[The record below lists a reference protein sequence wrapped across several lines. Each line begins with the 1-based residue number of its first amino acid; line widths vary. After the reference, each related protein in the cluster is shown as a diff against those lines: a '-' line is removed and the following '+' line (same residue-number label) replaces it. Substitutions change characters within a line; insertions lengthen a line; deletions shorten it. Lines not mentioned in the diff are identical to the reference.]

1 MVDDISADEYSAS
14 ATLCPLPYRRAIL
27 PGIFVLKDSFRFCH
41 ACDMLRLLASAP
53 IRCIAFRTKLLF
65 ADINSKSFYSL
76 SFRCYS
82 SASTTGDSVLNTR
95 EFRQSGGRIK
105 SGKDGSSDKNKT
117 RRSSHRSPDR
127 SFPSYRPDGR
137 HGGEGEGEKEGGGD
151 PRDELVAKLRRFFA
165 ISLFAY
171 GVLYMISPKSDGPTG
186 YVPITWSEF
195 VSQVLPTG
203 QIHKIIVFP
212 EKDVAYIYTYAGSKM
227 HSGEPMAA
235 VYRMGIPSVSRFEA
249 EVRAAEAAVRLPPEH
264 WTPIQYRRMDVV
276 SQWLTLIL
284 VCGLAIGAYLL
295 FRKFKG
301 SFNLSDMMSN
311 ITKGKYTVIDPHSPE
326 GKKQLKIK
334 FKDVAGCFEAKQEI
348 SEFVDYLKNPNKYT
362 KLGAKLPR
370 GALLTGPPGCG
381 KTLIAKAL
389 AAESTAPFI
398 SMNGSEF
405 VEVIGGLGASR
416 IRGLFKEAR
425 SRAPCIIY
433 IDEIDAIGKKRS
445 ESKGGGFGGGSN
457 EEEQTLNQL
466 LVEMDGM
473 GSGQGIVVLASTNR
487 PDILDKALLRPGR
500 FDRHIN
506 IDLPTVI
513 ERKEMFDLYLKKIK
527 LDHPYNKYS
536 HRLAQMTPGFTGAD
550 ISNVVNE
557 AAIRAASTGKHVV
570 SVNELEYAMD
580 RVLAGA
586 EKRSRTLVEEERE
599 VVAYH
604 EAGHALVGWLLQ
616 HTDALLKVTIIPRTS
631 AALGFA
637 QYSPKDKKLFSKEE
651 LFDRM
656 CMMLGG
662 RAAENIKF
670 GRITT
675 GAEDDLK
682 KVTRSAYNQVKVYGM
697 SSAVGTLS
705 FPPDDDFAIKPFSK
719 KFGHIMDQEASSLV
733 GQAYRATE
741 ELLRKN
747 ADKLELIAQELLK
760 REMLNYDDVKNLIG
774 APPHGDKQVI
784 DLVDNV
790 LPKDGK

>member
-1 MVDDISADEYSAS
+1 MSRLI
-14 ATLCPLPYRRAIL
+14 TLVPLRCTALRTRLAFPDV
-27 PGIFVLKDSFRFCH
+27 PSTSFIVSPFNIRFSPTP
-41 ACDMLRLLASAP
+41 LAE
-53 IRCIAFRTKLLF
+53 FL
-65 ADINSKSFYSL
+65 
-76 SFRCYS
+76 
-82 SASTTGDSVLNTR
+82 LNTR
-95 EFRQSGGRIK
+95 GFRQNNERIK
-105 SGKDGSSDKNKT
+105 SGKDTSRDKNKA
-117 RRSSHRSPDR
+117 RRS
-127 SFPSYRPDGR
+127 DGR
-137 HGGEGEGEKEGGGD
+137 HSADSEGDNDED
-151 PRDELVAKLRRFFA
+151 PRNELLAKMKRFFA

-171 GVLYMISPKSDGPTG
+171 GILYMISPKSDGPTG
-186 YVPITWSEF
+186 FVAITWSEF
-195 VSQVLPTG
+195 VNQVLPTG
-203 QIHKIIVFP
+203 QIHKIVVFP

-235 VYRMGIPSVSRFEA
+235 IYRMGIPSVTRFEA
-249 EVRAAEAAVRLPPEH
+249 EVRAAEAAVQLPPEH

-284 VCGLAIGAYLL
+284 VSGLAIGAYLL

-301 SFNLSDMMSN
+301 SFNISDMMSN

-445 ESKGGGFGGGSN
+445 ESKGGLGGGSN

-487 PDILDKALLRPGR
+487 PDTLDKALLRPGR
-500 FDRHIN
+500 FDRHIS

-513 ERKEMFDLYLKKIK
+513 ERKEMFELYLKKIK
-527 LDHPYNKYS
+527 LDHPFNKYA

-550 ISNVVNE
+550 IANVVNE
-557 AAIRAASTGKHVV
+557 AAIRAASTGKRIV
-570 SVNELEYAMD
+570 SVRELEYAMD

-599 VVAYH
+599 IVAYH
-604 EAGHALVGWLLQ
+604 EAGHALVGWLLE

-697 SSAVGTLS
+697 NNVVGTLS
-705 FPPDDDFAIKPFSK
+705 FPPDDDFKIKPFSK
-719 KFGHIMDQEASSLV
+719 KFGHIMDQEASTLV

-741 ELLRKN
+741 ALLRKN

-774 APPHGDKQVI
+774 PPPHGDKQVV

>member
-1 MVDDISADEYSAS
+1 QNGRPRPTKDQANEANKAKRSSKYGNTD
-14 ATLCPLPYRRAIL
+14 
-27 PGIFVLKDSFRFCH
+27 KDS
-41 ACDMLRLLASAP
+41 
-53 IRCIAFRTKLLF
+53 
-65 ADINSKSFYSL
+65 N
-76 SFRCYS
+76 
-82 SASTTGDSVLNTR
+82 
-95 EFRQSGGRIK
+95 
-105 SGKDGSSDKNKT
+105 
-117 RRSSHRSPDR
+117 
-127 SFPSYRPDGR
+127 
-137 HGGEGEGEKEGGGD
+137 GD
-151 PRDELVAKLRRFFA
+151 PKSELVAKLRRFFA

-171 GVLYMISPKSDGPTG
+171 GILYLVSPKSNGSVG
-186 YVPITWSEF
+186 FQHITWSEF
-195 VSQVLPTG
+195 VNNLLPTG
-203 QIHKIIVFP
+203 QFVFFFRFI
-212 EKDVAYIYTYAGSKM
+212 KLSCFLRKM
-227 HSGEPMAA
+227 LHTFTPF
-235 VYRMGIPSVSRFEA
+235 VPRFESA
-249 EVRAAEAAVRLPPEH
+249 VRAAETSVGLPPEH
-264 WTPIQYRRMDVV
+264 WTPIQYRRMEAL
-276 SQWLTLIL
+276 QWLTFIL
-284 VCGLAIGAYLL
+284 VTGLAIGAYLL
-295 FRKFKG
+295 FKKFKG
-301 SFNLSDMMSN
+301 SFNFSDIMSN

-326 GKKQLKIK
+326 GKKQLKIR

-398 SMNGSEF
+398 SMNGTEF

-433 IDEIDAIGKKRS
+433 IDEIDAIGKRRGD
-445 ESKGGGFGGGSN
+445 SKGSGLGGGSS

-473 GSGQGIVVLASTNR
+473 GSGQGIVVLGSTNR

-500 FDRHIN
+500 FDRHIS

-513 ERKEMFDLYLKKIK
+513 ERKEMFDLYLRKIK

-536 HRLAQMTPGFTGAD
+536 QRLAQMTPGFTGIVILCAD

-557 AAIRAASTGKHVV
+557 AAIRAASLGKHVT
-570 SVNELEYAMD
+570 SVDELEYALD

-599 VVAYH
+599 IVAYH

-637 QYSPKDKKLFSKEE
+637 QYSPKDKKLFTTEE

-682 KVTRSAYNQVKVYGM
+682 KVTKSAYAQVKLYGM
-697 SSAVGTLS
+697 SNVVGTLS
-705 FPPDDDFAIKPFSK
+705 FSTDDAFKIKPYSK
-719 KFGHIMDQEASSLV
+719 KLGHIIDQEASNLV
-733 GQAYRATE
+733 GRAYCATE
-741 ELLRKN
+741 NLLREN
-747 ADKLELIAQELLK
+747 ISKLELISRELLK
-760 REMLNYDDVKNLIG
+760 REVLNYDDIKNLIG
-774 APPHGDKQVI
+774 KPPYGDKQVVE
-784 DLVDNV
+784 LVDTV
-790 LPKDGK
+790 LPKE

>member
-1 MVDDISADEYSAS
+1 M
-14 ATLCPLPYRRAIL
+14 LGGPY
-27 PGIFVLKDSFRFCH
+27 
-41 ACDMLRLLASAP
+41 ACDMLRLITSAP
-53 IRCIAFRTKLLF
+53 VRAFWVRTGLCHHEAASSSF
-65 ADINSKSFYSL
+65 ASFTRTLTSLSDPVVEARSFQRDSDRTRDRRSNSK
-76 SFRCYS
+76 
-82 SASTTGDSVLNTR
+82 V
-95 EFRQSGGRIK
+95 K
-105 SGKDGSSDKNKT
+105 K
-117 RRSSHRSPDR
+117 SSHTAPRRDH
-127 SFPSYRPDGR
+127 PSYRPDGR
-137 HGGEGEGEKEGGGD
+137 HGSENENEKDDGND
-151 PRDELVAKLRRFFA
+151 PRNELVAKLRKFFA

-171 GVLYMISPKSDGPTG
+171 GVLYLISPKSDGPAG
-186 YVPITWSEF
+186 FVSITWSEF
-195 VSQVLPTG
+195 VNDLLPTG

-212 EKDVAYIYTYAGSKM
+212 EKDVAFIYTYAGSKTA
-227 HSGEPMAA
+227 SGEPMASI
-235 VYRMGIPSVSRFEA
+235 YRLGIPSLSRFEA
-249 EVRAAEAAVRLPPEH
+249 EVRAAESALRLPPEH
-264 WTPIQYRRMDVV
+264 WTPIQYRRMEAV

-284 VCGLAIGAYLL
+284 ISGLAIGVYIL

-334 FKDVAGCFEAKQEI
+334 FKDVAGCYEAKQEI

-433 IDEIDAIGKKRS
+433 IDEIDAIGKKRR
-445 ESKGGGFGGGSN
+445 ESKGGEFGGGSN

-513 ERKEMFDLYLKKIK
+513 ERKEMFDLYLKRIK

-536 HRLAQMTPGFTGAD
+536 HRLSQMTPGFTGAD

-570 SVNELEYAMD
+570 TVNELEYALD

-586 EKRSRTLVEEERE
+586 EKRSRSLIEEERE

-604 EAGHALVGWLLQ
+604 EAGHALVGWLLE

-637 QYSPKDKKLFSKEE
+637 QYSPKEKKLYTKEE

-682 KVTRSAYNQVKVYGM
+682 KVTKSAYAQVKVYGM
-697 SSAVGTLS
+697 NDVVGTLS
-705 FPPDDDFAIKPFSK
+705 FPPDDDFQIKPFSK

-733 GQAYRATE
+733 GKAYRKTE
-741 ELLRKN
+741 TLLRSN
-747 ADKLELIAQELLK
+747 ADKLEKIAQELLK
-760 REMLNYDDVKNLIG
+760 REVLNYDDVKNLIG
-774 APPHGDKQVI
+774 TPPYGEKQVVE
-784 DLVDNV
+784 LVDNV
-790 LPKDGK
+790 LPKEGT

>member
-1 MVDDISADEYSAS
+1 
-14 ATLCPLPYRRAIL
+14 
-27 PGIFVLKDSFRFCH
+27 
-41 ACDMLRLLASAP
+41 MLRLFASVP
-53 IRCIAFRTKLLF
+53 LRCIALRTKLLF
-65 ADINSKSFYSL
+65 VDVPSRSYYWTTSKFWSS
-76 SFRCYS
+76 S
-82 SASTTGDSVLNTR
+82 SAISDTLLNTR
-95 EFRQSGGRIK
+95 AYRPRDDRVKQR
-105 SGKDGSSDKNKT
+105 KDSDREKDSSRKPRPPERN
-117 RRSSHRSPDR
+117 H
-127 SFPSYRPDGR
+127 PSYRPDGKQS
-137 HGGEGEGEKEGGGD
+137 GENESGKNGGD
-151 PRDELVAKLRRFFA
+151 PKNELAAKLRKFFA

-171 GVLYMISPKSDGPTG
+171 GVLYMLTQSTSSPKSDGPVGTE
-186 YVPITWSEF
+186 PISWSEF
-195 VSQVLPTG
+195 VNHVLPTG
-203 QIHKIIVFP
+203 QIQKIIVFP
-212 EKDVAYIYTYAGSKM
+212 ERDTAFIYTYAGAKTRT
-227 HSGEPMAA
+227 GGNMASI
-235 VYRMGIPSVSRFEA
+235 YRLGIPSLTKFEE
-249 EVRAAEAAVRLPPEH
+249 EVRAAESAAHLPPEY
-264 WTPIQYRRMDVV
+264 WTPIQYRRMEAIG
-276 SQWLTLIL
+276 QWLTFIL
-284 VCGLAIGAYLL
+284 VSGLAIGAYML
-295 FRKFKG
+295 FRRFKG
-301 SFNLSDMMSN
+301 SFNITDMMSN

-326 GKKQLKIK
+326 GKKQLRIK

-445 ESKGGGFGGGSN
+445 ESKGGEFGGGSN

-527 LDHPYNKYS
+527 LDHPYNKFS

-550 ISNVVNE
+550 IANVVNE

-586 EKRSRTLVEEERE
+586 EKRSRSLVEEERE

-604 EAGHALVGWLLQ
+604 EAGHALVGWLLK

-637 QYSPKDKKLFSKEE
+637 QYSPRDQKLFTKEE
-651 LFDRM
+651 LFERM

-675 GAEDDLK
+675 GAQDDLK
-682 KVTRSAYNQVKVYGM
+682 KVTESAYNQVKRYGM
-697 SSAVGTLS
+697 SKVVGPLS
-705 FPPDDDFAIKPFSK
+705 FPPNDELKIKPFSK
-719 KFGHIMDQEASSLV
+719 KFAHVMDQEASSLV
-733 GQAYRATE
+733 AQAYYATE
-741 ELLRKN
+741 DLLRKN
-747 ADKLELIAQELLK
+747 ADKLETLAQELLK
-760 REMLNYDDVKNLIG
+760 REVLNYDDVKILIG
-774 APPHGDKQVI
+774 PPPHGDKYVVE
-784 DLVDNV
+784 LVDKV
-790 LPKDGK
+790 LPKEDNVM

>member
-1 MVDDISADEYSAS
+1 MGCLRQVPAWQQGV
-14 ATLCPLPYRRAIL
+14 PRR
-27 PGIFVLKDSFRFCH
+27 GSFVTQLY
-41 ACDMLRLLASAP
+41 LLDHIGETMTAQEKEEA
-53 IRCIAFRTKLLF
+53 AL
-65 ADINSKSFYSL
+65 NSKKPSHT
-76 SFRCYS
+76 S
-82 SASTTGDSVLNTR
+82 S
-95 EFRQSGGRIK
+95 K
-105 SGKDGSSDKNKT
+105 
-117 RRSSHRSPDR
+117 PDH
-127 SFPSYRPDGR
+127 PAYRPDGR
-137 HGGEGEGEKEGGGD
+137 HASENESGKDDGGD
-151 PRDELVAKLRRFFA
+151 PRNELVAKIEAILRYFFVC
-165 ISLFAY
+165 L
-171 GVLYMISPKSDGPTG
+171 
-186 YVPITWSEF
+186 WSAL
-195 VSQVLPTG
+195 SI

-212 EKDVAYIYTYAGSKM
+212 EKDVAYIYTYAGSKTA
-227 HSGEPMAA
+227 SGEPMASI
-235 VYRMGIPSVSRFEA
+235 YRMGIPSVSRFEA
-249 EVRAAEAAVRLPPEH
+249 EVRAAENA
-264 WTPIQYRRMDVV
+264 
-276 SQWLTLIL
+276 
-284 VCGLAIGAYLL
+284 
-295 FRKFKG
+295 
-301 SFNLSDMMSN
+301 SN

-445 ESKGGGFGGGSN
+445 ESKGGFGGGSN

-527 LDHPYNKYS
+527 LDHPFSKYS
-536 HRLAQMTPGFTGAD
+536 QRLSQMTPGFTGILQNCVSNDCLRGTMTLPIVGAD

-557 AAIRAASTGKHVV
+557 AAIRAASTGKHIVT
-570 SVNELEYAMD
+570 VNELEYALD
-580 RVLAGA
+580 RILAGA
-586 EKRSRTLVEEERE
+586 EKRSRSLVEEERE

-604 EAGHALVGWLLQ
+604 EAGHALVGWLLE

-637 QYSPKDKKLFSKEE
+637 QYSPKEKKLFTKEE

-682 KVTRSAYNQVKVYGM
+682 KVTKSAYAQVKVYGM
-697 SSAVGTLS
+697 NNVVGTLS
-705 FPPDDDFAIKPFSK
+705 FPNDDDFQIKPFSK
-719 KFGHIMDQEASSLV
+719 KFGHVMDQEASSLV
-733 GQAYRATE
+733 GQAYRRTE
-741 ELLRKN
+741 SLLRKN
-747 ADKLELIAQELLK
+747 ADKLEKIAQELLK
-760 REMLNYDDVKNLIG
+760 REVLNYDDVRNLIG
-774 APPHGDKQVI
+774 TPPHGEKHVVE
-784 DLVDNV
+784 LVRQHSAKRRSITPV
-790 LPKDGK
+790 YMG

>member
-1 MVDDISADEYSAS
+1 MLRFLTSSHVGSIGLRMLCLRYIPSTSFQIPTRFCSSSLLNDHVLQARSVRRNDRPKNGRDAPKPKSRITRPADSAS
-14 ATLCPLPYRRAIL
+14 
-27 PGIFVLKDSFRFCH
+27 
-41 ACDMLRLLASAP
+41 
-53 IRCIAFRTKLLF
+53 
-65 ADINSKSFYSL
+65 
-76 SFRCYS
+76 
-82 SASTTGDSVLNTR
+82 
-95 EFRQSGGRIK
+95 
-105 SGKDGSSDKNKT
+105 
-117 RRSSHRSPDR
+117 DR
-127 SFPSYRPDGR
+127 DHPSYRPDGR
-137 HGGEGEGEKEGGGD
+137 YGDDQGGEKGNEEND
-151 PRDELVAKLRRFFA
+151 PRKELLSKMKRFFA

-171 GVLYMISPKSDGPTG
+171 GVLYLISPKSDGPSG
-186 YVPITWSEF
+186 FVNITWSEF
-195 VSQVLPTG
+195 VNNLLPTG
-203 QIHKIIVFP
+203 QIHKIIVFAD
-212 EKDVAYIYTYAGSKM
+212 KDVAYIYTYAGSKTA
-227 HSGEPMAA
+227 SGEPMAN
-235 VYRMGIPSVSRFEA
+235 VYRMGIPSLARFEA
-249 EVRAAEAAVRLPPEH
+249 EVRAAENAVKLPPEH
-264 WTPIQYRRMDVV
+264 WIPIQYRRVESV
-276 SQWLTLIL
+276 SQWFTIILIT
-284 VCGLAIGAYLL
+284 GLAIGAYFL
-295 FRKFKG
+295 FKRFKG
-301 SFNLSDMMSN
+301 SFNITDMMSN
-311 ITKGKYTVIDPHSPE
+311 VTKGKYTIIDPHSPE

-500 FDRHIN
+500 FDRHVN
-506 IDLPTVI
+506 IDLPTVS

-527 LDHPYNKYS
+527 LDHPFNKYS
-536 HRLAQMTPGFTGAD
+536 QRLSQMTPGFTGAD

-557 AAIRAASTGKHVV
+557 AAIRAASTGKKLV
-570 SVNELEYAMD
+570 SVSELEYALD

-604 EAGHALVGWLLQ
+604 EAGHALVGWLLE

-637 QYSPKDKKLFSKEE
+637 QYSPKDRKLFSKEE

-682 KVTRSAYNQVKVYGM
+682 KVTKSAYAQVKVYGM
-697 SSAVGTLS
+697 NDVVGTLS
-705 FPPDDDFAIKPFSK
+705 FPLDDDFQIKPFSK
-719 KFGHIMDQEASSLV
+719 KFGHVMDQEASSLV
-733 GQAYRATE
+733 GKAYRRTE
-741 ELLRKN
+741 DLLRRN
-747 ADKLELIAQELLK
+747 AHLLEKIAQELLK
-760 REMLNYDDVKNLIG
+760 KEVLNYDDVKNLIG
-774 APPHGDKQVI
+774 APPHGEKHVVE
-784 DLVDNV
+784 LVDNV

>member
-1 MVDDISADEYSAS
+1 MA
-14 ATLCPLPYRRAIL
+14 PL
-27 PGIFVLKDSFRFCH
+27 
-41 ACDMLRLLASAP
+41 
-53 IRCIAFRTKLLF
+53 
-65 ADINSKSFYSL
+65 
-76 SFRCYS
+76 
-82 SASTTGDSVLNTR
+82 
-95 EFRQSGGRIK
+95 
-105 SGKDGSSDKNKT
+105 
-117 RRSSHRSPDR
+117 
-127 SFPSYRPDGR
+127 
-137 HGGEGEGEKEGGGD
+137 
-151 PRDELVAKLRRFFA
+151 
-165 ISLFAY
+165 
-171 GVLYMISPKSDGPTG
+171 
-186 YVPITWSEF
+186 
-195 VSQVLPTG
+195 
-203 QIHKIIVFP
+203 
-212 EKDVAYIYTYAGSKM
+212 
-227 HSGEPMAA
+227 
-235 VYRMGIPSVSRFEA
+235 YRMGIPSVSRFEA
-249 EVRAAEAAVRLPPEH
+249 EVRAAENAIRLPPEH
-264 WTPIQYRRMDVV
+264 WTPIQYRRMEAVN
-276 SQWLTLIL
+276 QWLTLIL
-284 VCGLAIGAYLL
+284 ISGLAIAAYML
-295 FRKFKG
+295 FKKFKG
-301 SFNLSDMMSN
+301 SFNLTDMMSN

-445 ESKGGGFGGGSN
+445 ESKGGFGGGSN

-473 GSGQGIVVLASTNR
+473 GSGQGIVVLGSTNR

-506 IDLPTVI
+506 IDLPTVS

-527 LDHPYNKYS
+527 LDHPYSKYS
-536 HRLAQMTPGFTGAD
+536 QRLSQMTPGFTGAD

-557 AAIRAASTGKHVV
+557 AAIRAASTGKHIV
-570 SVNELEYAMD
+570 SVNELEYALD
-580 RVLAGA
+580 RILAGA
-586 EKRSRTLVEEERE
+586 EKRSRSLVEEERE

-604 EAGHALVGWLLQ
+604 EAGHALVGWLLE

-637 QYSPKDKKLFSKEE
+637 QYSPKEKKLFTKEE

-682 KVTRSAYNQVKVYGM
+682 KVTKSAYAQVKVYGM
-697 SSAVGTLS
+697 NNVVGTLS
-705 FPPDDDFAIKPFSK
+705 FPDDDDFQIKPFSK
-719 KFGHIMDQEASSLV
+719 KFGHVMDQEASSLV
-733 GQAYRATE
+733 GVAYRRTE

-747 ADKLELIAQELLK
+747 ADKLEKIAQELLK
-760 REMLNYDDVKNLIG
+760 REVLNYDDVKNLIG
-774 APPHGDKQVI
+774 TPPHGDKHVI
-784 DLVDNV
+784 ELVDNV
-790 LPKDGK
+790 LPKEGK

>member
-1 MVDDISADEYSAS
+1 MAS
-14 ATLCPLPYRRAIL
+14 IYRL
-27 PGIFVLKDSFRFCH
+27 
-41 ACDMLRLLASAP
+41 
-53 IRCIAFRTKLLF
+53 
-65 ADINSKSFYSL
+65 
-76 SFRCYS
+76 
-82 SASTTGDSVLNTR
+82 
-95 EFRQSGGRIK
+95 
-105 SGKDGSSDKNKT
+105 
-117 RRSSHRSPDR
+117 
-127 SFPSYRPDGR
+127 
-137 HGGEGEGEKEGGGD
+137 
-151 PRDELVAKLRRFFA
+151 
-165 ISLFAY
+165 
-171 GVLYMISPKSDGPTG
+171 
-186 YVPITWSEF
+186 
-195 VSQVLPTG
+195 
-203 QIHKIIVFP
+203 
-212 EKDVAYIYTYAGSKM
+212 
-227 HSGEPMAA
+227 
-235 VYRMGIPSVSRFEA
+235 GIPSVSRFESA
-249 EVRAAEAAVRLPPEH
+249 MRAAETSVGLPPEH
-264 WTPIQYRRMDVV
+264 WIPIQYRRMEAL
-276 SQWLTLIL
+276 SQWLTFIL
-284 VCGLAIGAYLL
+284 VTGLAIGAYLL
-295 FRKFKG
+295 FKKFKG
-301 SFNLSDMMSN
+301 SFNFSDIMSN

-398 SMNGSEF
+398 SMNGTEF

-433 IDEIDAIGKKRS
+433 IDEIDAIGKRRGG
-445 ESKGGGFGGGSN
+445 SKGSGLGGGSN

-473 GSGQGIVVLASTNR
+473 GSGQGIVVLGSTNR

-500 FDRHIN
+500 FDRHIS

-527 LDHPYNKYS
+527 LDHPYSKYS
-536 HRLAQMTPGFTGAD
+536 QRLAQMTPGFTGAD

-557 AAIRAASTGKHVV
+557 AAIRAASLGKHVI
-570 SVNELEYAMD
+570 SVGELEYALD

-599 VVAYH
+599 IVAYH

-637 QYSPKDKKLFSKEE
+637 QYSPKDKKLFTTEE

-682 KVTRSAYNQVKVYGM
+682 KVTKSAYAQVKLYGM
-697 SSAVGTLS
+697 SNVVGTLS
-705 FPPDDDFAIKPFSK
+705 FPTDDDFKIKPYSRK
-719 KFGHIMDQEASSLV
+719 LGHIIDQEASNLV

-741 ELLRKN
+741 DLLRKN
-747 ADKLELIAQELLK
+747 ASKLELVPRELLK
-760 REMLNYDDVKNLIG
+760 REVLNYDDIKNLIG
-774 APPHGDKQVI
+774 KPPYGDKQVVE
-784 DLVDNV
+784 LVDTV
-790 LPKDGK
+790 LPKE